1 MKYFMPTGTWPLK
14 SQPYRDLMKRA
25 GFVEGDEKSEI
36 LLLPGGADIGMRPER
51 DREEFAHWSNW
62 VRKGKPIIGICRGM
76 QVMLHL
82 TGNELIEHLPDFSNS
97 IQHTTINGSWL
108 GQSSFHNTELGLLV
122 NSRHHQGFTNVNNL
136 WEVLDRMNDGIIEA
150 VINNKQFGVQWHPEH
165 PEMIGTP
172 AEEWW
177 IETVKSIL

>member
-1 MKYFMPTGTWPLK
+1 MGTWPLK
-14 SQPYRDLMKRA
+14 EIPYRDLMKRA
-25 GFVEGDEKSEI
+25 GYIQGSENDSEI
-36 LLLPGGADIGMRPER
+36 LLLPGGADLGMRPER
-51 DREEFAHWSNW
+51 DKEEFRLWSKW
-62 VRKGKPIIGICRGM
+62 VNEGKPIIGICRGM

-82 TGNELIEHLPDFSNS
+82 TGNDLIQHIPDETNL

-122 NSRHHQGFTNVNNL
+122 NSRHHQGFKTVNEL
-136 WEVLDRMNDGIIEA
+136 WKVIDKTEDNIIEA

-165 PEMIGTP
+165 IEMIGTP

-177 IETVKSIL
+177 VEMVKTIL